1 MSDQQKKLTIQS
13 KESDSMGSRILKLNA
28 FLTAGIAAGLL
39 LSGCSFQEDMAS
51 EDEAIDETG
60 AALVGANA
68 GDLIP
73 GAYIVVLRDKPL
85 QLTAANYGQAQAR
98 TDANAL
104 LARHA
109 IPEAAV
115 DHVYGS
121 ALRGFSARLGQAE
134 VQRLANDPTVAYIEQ
149 DSVVTLAD
157 PTVKKTGVA
166 LLAQTIPPGI
176 TRVGGG
182 ITFTGSGR
190 AWIID
195 TGIDLDHPDLNVNTA
210 LSRTFVSNSTS
221 PDDGNGNGT
230 HVAGIIAAKDDAN
243 GVVGVAAGATV
254 IAVQVLGQTGSGT
267 TSGVIAGVDYVR
279 SSGRSGDVANIG
291 LGGSASTALDN
302 AVKNAAAAGVKF
314 ALTAGSSN
322 SNASN
327 FSPGRVNGANIF
339 TVSAVNSSDVFAS
352 FSNFG
357 NPPVDFAAPGVSI
370 LSTFKSGGFAT
381 LSGTTRATAHVAGV
395 LLFGNIQS
403 DGSAI
408 NDPDGN
414 PDPIAHR

>member
-1 MSDQQKKLTIQS
+1 MRNK
-13 KESDSMGSRILKLNA
+13 ILKLNA
-28 FLTAGIAAGLL
+28 FLTAGVVAGLL
-39 LSGCSFQEDMAS
+39 LSGCSFQEDIAS
-51 EDEAIDETG
+51 EDEAIDETE

-85 QLTAANYGQAQAR
+85 QITAANYGQAQAQAR
-98 TDANAL
+98 ADATAL
-104 LARHA
+104 LARRA
-109 IPEAAV
+109 IPESVV

-134 VQRLANDPTVAYIEQ
+134 VQRLANDPAVAYIEQ

-157 PTVKKTGVA
+157 PIVEKTGVTIQS
-166 LLAQTIPPGI
+166 QTVPPGI

-182 ITFTGSGR
+182 TTFTGSGR

-195 TGIDLDHPDLNVNTA
+195 TGIDLDHPDLNVDVA
-210 LSRTFVSNSTS
+210 RSRTFVNNSKS
-221 PDDGNGNGT
+221 PDDGNGHGSHVSGT
-230 HVAGIIAAKDDAN
+230 IAAKDDAN

-254 IAVQVLGQTGSGT
+254 IAVQVLGRTGSGT

-279 SSGRSGDVANIG
+279 SSGSNGDVANMS
-291 LGGSASTALDN
+291 LGGGLSTALDS
-302 AVKNAAAAGVKF
+302 AVQAAAAAGVKF
-314 ALTAGSSN
+314 ALAAGN
-322 SNASN
+322 SGADANNS
-327 FSPGRVNGANIF
+327 SPGRVNGANIF

-370 LSTFKSGGFAT
+370 LSTYKSGGFAT
-381 LSGTTRATAHVAGV
+381 LSGTSMATPHVAGV
-395 LLFGNIQS
+395 LLFGSVGS
-403 DGSAI
+403 DGTAI
-408 NDPDGN
+408 NDPDGE